1 MPQNGM
7 ALFSGFSHSA
17 PPAIAGGGLFVR
29 LPEEGESDRFG
40 NLGDAFVGGEKE
52 TLRLAET
59 HRTEKIREGRVH
71 SAAEDAG
78 EIRRGNA
85 DGGGDL
91 SFGQDGIVFFDTG
104 DGTAQD
110 LPLPPDAEERFFAG
124 VTIDGG
130 EVCKSARLFP
140 SPDRLSGRIV
150 LTEGKYHQV
159 KRMTETVGCRIT
171 SLERVRFADIPLDP
185 SLARGEFR
193 PLTEEE
199 IEGLRA
205 AP

>member
-1 MPQNGM
+1 M
-7 ALFSGFSHSA
+7 
-17 PPAIAGGGLFVR
+17 R

-110 LPLPPDAEERFFAG
+110 LPLPPDVER
-124 VTIDGG
+124 
-130 EVCKSARLFP
+130 
-140 SPDRLSGRIV
+140 
-150 LTEGKYHQV
+150 GKA
-159 KRMTETVGCRIT
+159 CRIFFLPAT
-171 SLERVRFADIPLDP
+171 QDEEDDRRDLCPQGKFVAERLCEELFFQPCERCFAD
-185 SLARGEFR
+185 SRQRKGC
-193 PLTEEE
+193 
-199 IEGLRA
+199 A
-205 AP
+205 APAYFP